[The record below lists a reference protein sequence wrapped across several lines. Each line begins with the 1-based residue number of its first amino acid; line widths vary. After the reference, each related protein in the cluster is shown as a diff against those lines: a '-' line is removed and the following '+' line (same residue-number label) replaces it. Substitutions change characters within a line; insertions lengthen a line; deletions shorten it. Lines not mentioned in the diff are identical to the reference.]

1 MRTTTIDN
9 TADTLDSRDII
20 ARIAELRG
28 ERDSFTATCV
38 VCDGAGEVAPGHDGA
53 PYATCG
59 PCDGF
64 GRVDAPA
71 QWESENEEDAAELAA
86 LEDVQDQATQYVT
99 DWTHGATLIRDGYF
113 TDYARELLED
123 CGDIP
128 KGMPWYVVVDWDATA
143 EHIRT
148 DYTEVDF
155 DGVTYWV
162 R

>member
-1 MRTTTIDN
+1 MRHTAIDN
-9 TADTLDSRDII
+9 TADTIDSRDII
-20 ARIAELRG
+20 ARIAELRELQDG
-28 ERDSFTATCV
+28 VEDPEQWHKLYPEE
-38 VCDGAGEVAPGHDGA
+38 CD
-53 PYATCG
+53 
-59 PCDGF
+59 
-64 GRVDAPA
+64 
-71 QWESENEEDAAELAA
+71 ELAA

-128 KGMPWYVVVDWDATA
+128 KELPWYVVVDWDATA
-143 EHIRT
+143 KHIRT
-148 DYTEVDF
+148 DYTGVDF